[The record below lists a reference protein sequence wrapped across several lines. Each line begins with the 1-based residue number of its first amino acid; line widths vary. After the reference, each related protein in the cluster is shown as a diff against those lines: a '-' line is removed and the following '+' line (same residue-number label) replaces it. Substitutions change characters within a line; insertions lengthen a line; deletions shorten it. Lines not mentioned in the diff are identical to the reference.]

1 MLKLAIAVTFLA
13 MLISL
18 AAGAGFMLK
27 DASRSRRTLTS
38 LTFRVILAVLLMALL
53 LYGFTQGILT

>member
-27 DASRSRRTLTS
+27 DGSRSRRTLTS